1 MVNTPSPKNQKNKK
15 PLVKD
20 SVPDIAQMSFPMQE
34 EIDRLEEMILD
45 NTRIPFLN
53 RTLVDE
59 DRLINQLDL
68 IRMNIPDSLEQAL
81 DVLKQKHQIIADA
94 QNYAQRIIENAQRQ
108 AEHILDESKIIQQ
121 AEKQASQL
129 RLKVQQECD
138 TMQRTVKQE
147 CDTRQRKTLHEV
159 EQVRRKVQQE
169 VMKMREEAIKE
180 AEDIQNEADDYADA
194 ILLRLEKQLTEML
207 KVVNNGRQQLNPEE
221 QPPQVVNRPSQPQ
234 QKAS

>member
-1 MVNTPSPKNQKNKK
+1 MVNTPPQKNQKKKK
-15 PLVKD
+15 PQAAD
-20 SVPDIAQMSFPMQE
+20 SVPDIAKMAFPMQE

-53 RTLVDE
+53 RTLIDE
-59 DRLINQLDL
+59 DKLINQLDL

-81 DVLKQKHQIIADA
+81 EVLRQKHQIIDEA
-94 QNYAQRIIENAQRQ
+94 QSYAQRIIENAQRQ

-121 AEKQASQL
+121 AEKQANQL

-138 TMQRTVKQE
+138 ILQRTVKQE
-147 CDTRQRKTLHEV
+147 CDTRQRKTLQEAD
-159 EQVRRKVQQE
+159 QLKRKVQQE
-169 VMKMREEAIKE
+169 VMRMREEAIKE

-194 ILLRLEKQLTEML
+194 VLLRLEKQLTEML
-207 KVVNNGRQQLNPEE
+207 KVVSNGRQQLNPEE
-221 QPPQVVNRPSQPQ
+221 KPPQQVSRPPQPQ